1 MVYQMEPDEARP
13 KIALFGVFGA
23 GNLGNECTLQALL
36 HNLRRYV
43 PKAEVHCICTGP
55 EETLRNN
62 DIASASRIRE
72 MSLPPMKNRMLR
84 LFRRIVVGIPVE
96 IYRWFKAIRTLKG
109 AKMLVMTGT
118 GMLGDFGIHP
128 FDLHYDIVKWS
139 VIAKLCRCKLLF
151 LSVGVGP
158 IRHPLSRCFVKAAL
172 SLADYRSYRDDFS
185 KQYLESIHF
194 DTKCDTVRPDL
205 AFSFPTGRIPANHDR
220 DDRKPVVG
228 VGLMTYFGK
237 RGTSENGEAVYHEYI
252 SNLGSFVIWLLGRN
266 YDVRLLIGDTMFDS
280 RALRDLRA
288 LLERRGIHLTDSR
301 IIDEPADSV
310 DDVLSQL
317 ATTDFVIASR
327 LHNILLALM
336 LNKPV
341 VAISYHEKIDA
352 LMTNVGLR
360 SFCQSIE
367 QIEVEALTVQF
378 GNLEKGVENIKR
390 QLASRA
396 EACRTSLDAQYDLIF
411 RALRGSMTAEET
423 KRVPNPPDKFALP
436 SA

>member
-1 MVYQMEPDEARP
+1 MAPDNARP

-36 HNLRRYV
+36 HNLRRYA

-62 DIASASRIRE
+62 DVAAASRIRE

-84 LFRRIVVGIPVE
+84 LFRRIVVGIPLE
-96 IYRWFKAIRTLKG
+96 IYRGFKAIHRLKD

-128 FDLHYDIVKWS
+128 LDLHYDILKWS
-139 VIAKLCRCKLLF
+139 VVAKLCRCKLLF

-158 IRHPLSRCFVKAAL
+158 IHHPLSRCFVKAAL

-205 AFSFPTGRIPANHDR
+205 AFSFPRVRIPANHDR
-220 DDRKPVVG
+220 DGRKPVVG
-228 VGLMTYFGK
+228 VGLMTYLGK
-237 RGTSENGEAVYHEYI
+237 RGTSENGKAVYHNYI
-252 SNLGSFVIWLLGRN
+252 ANLGSFVIWLLGRN
-266 YDVRLLIGDTMFDS
+266 YDVRLLIGDTVFDS
-280 RALRDLRA
+280 RALQDLRA
-288 LLERRGIHLTDSR
+288 LLQRRGIHLTDNR
-301 IIDEPADSV
+301 ITDEPADSV
-310 DDVLSQL
+310 DQVLSQL
-317 ATTDFVIASR
+317 AATDLVVASR
-327 LHNILLALM
+327 LHNIVLALV

-341 VAISYHEKIDA
+341 VAISYHEKIHA
-352 LMTNVGLR
+352 LMTDVGLS

-367 QIEVEALTVQF
+367 QIEVDALTVQF
-378 GNLEKGVENIKR
+378 RNLEKGVENIR
-390 QLASRA
+390 HQLARRA
-396 EACRTSLDAQYDLIF
+396 EAYRTSLDAQYDLIF
-411 RALRGSMTAEET
+411 RALRGSITTEQT
-423 KRVPNPPDKFALP
+423 KRLPNPPDKFALP
-436 SA
+436 AS